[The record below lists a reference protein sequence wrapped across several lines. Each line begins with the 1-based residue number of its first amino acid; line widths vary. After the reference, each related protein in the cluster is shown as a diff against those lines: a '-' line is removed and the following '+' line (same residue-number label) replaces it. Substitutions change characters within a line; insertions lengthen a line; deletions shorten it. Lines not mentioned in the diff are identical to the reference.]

1 MKLAVC
7 QLDITRDKKKNLER
21 AEKMIRESNSDIVVL
36 PEMFNCPYNAKTFDK
51 YAEEEYSETTIWL
64 QSLSKELKITLV
76 GGSIPELCNG
86 KMYNTS
92 YTYHCGELVG
102 KHRKT
107 HLFDVDIK
115 DGITFK
121 ESSVLSPGE
130 KSTVFKAGDVT
141 LGVAICY
148 DMRFPELMRTMVNE
162 GAELI
167 IIPAAFNTI
176 TGPAHWHITARARA
190 IDNQVFF
197 VVASPARSKELSY
210 KAYGHSLIIDPWG
223 QIISEAGT
231 EEELIV
237 ADLDMKYL
245 DKVRSELPLLKH
257 RRNELYSL

>member
-1 MKLAVC
+1 MPLHKG
-7 QLDITRDKKKNLER
+7 
-21 AEKMIRESNSDIVVL
+21 
-36 PEMFNCPYNAKTFDK
+36 
-51 YAEEEYSETTIWL
+51 YAAQIMA
-64 QSLSKELKITLV
+64 I
-76 GGSIPELCNG
+76 
-86 KMYNTS
+86 
-92 YTYHCGELVG
+92 
-102 KHRKT
+102 
-107 HLFDVDIK
+107 D
-115 DGITFK
+115 
-121 ESSVLSPGE
+121 SVLTCDLSDNP
-130 KSTVFKAGDVT
+130 KTVFKAGDVT

-210 KAYGHSLIIDPWG
+210 KAYGHSLIVDPWG
-223 QIISEAGT
+223 TIISEAGT

-245 DKVRSELPLLKH
+245 EKVRSELPLLKH